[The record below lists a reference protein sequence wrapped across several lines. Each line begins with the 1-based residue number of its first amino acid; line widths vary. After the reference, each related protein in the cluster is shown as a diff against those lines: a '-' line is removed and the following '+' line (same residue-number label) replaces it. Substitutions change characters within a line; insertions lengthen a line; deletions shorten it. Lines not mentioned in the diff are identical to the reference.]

1 MILILSLSKIHEAR
15 RTHWT
20 FAEGIPGRLMQS
32 RYATDY
38 AAVSQTRR
46 HFSEARLLSATTR
59 PAQGLLRFK
68 PISICCL
75 PGVMGLIIYVHN
87 PSAFV
92 DYSWKRGV
100 VGSLDCLDSAL
111 GHDHLDMAPV
121 QGRAT
126 NLQHGLN
133 VGVTYTGSTMRS
145 GWC

>member
-1 MILILSLSKIHEAR
+1 
-15 RTHWT
+15 
-20 FAEGIPGRLMQS
+20 
-32 RYATDY
+32 
-38 AAVSQTRR
+38 
-46 HFSEARLLSATTR
+46 
-59 PAQGLLRFK
+59 
-68 PISICCL
+68 
-75 PGVMGLIIYVHN
+75 MGLIVYVHS

-100 VGSLDCLDSAL
+100 VGSFDCLDSAL

-126 NLQHGLN
+126 NLQHGLS